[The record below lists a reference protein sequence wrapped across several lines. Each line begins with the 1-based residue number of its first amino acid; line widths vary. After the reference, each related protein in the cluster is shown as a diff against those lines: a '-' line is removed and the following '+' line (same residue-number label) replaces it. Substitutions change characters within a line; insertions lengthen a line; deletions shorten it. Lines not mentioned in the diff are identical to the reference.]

1 MEILLV
7 SYHYPYEIS
16 PVADETYKS
25 QTKFS
30 TVTKKERIEKVNVK
44 GEDEANQVLADF
56 LLGKGITTE
65 TLTRT
70 LFLTLFLELTDQT
83 FGFFF

>member
-1 MEILLV
+1 M
-7 SYHYPYEIS
+7 
-16 PVADETYKS
+16 
-25 QTKFS
+25 
-30 TVTKKERIEKVNVK
+30 TKKERIEKVNVK